1 MAAWISAETSL
12 VSSLLTTSDIARS
25 FGWYYEN
32 KSDSFVG
39 ALFEFGATCLT
50 AEAPNC
56 FAIFVFAYLHVR
68 GEDTTAD
75 G

>member
-1 MAAWISAETSL
+1 MAAWMSDETLL
-12 VSSLLTTSDIARS
+12 VSSLLTTSDIVRS
-25 FGWYYEN
+25 LGWYYEN
-32 KSDSFVG
+32 KSDSFTG

-56 FAIFVFAYLHVR
+56 FAIFVLAYLHVR
-68 GEDTTAD
+68 GEDTTAV